1 MRFAVLL
8 VGILA
13 SAALETDALA
23 KDTTAPAEITA
34 TGIKPFDDVFMQAKD
49 IQTNLTTSKTKLQTA
64 NDDVNTS
71 LGLAKGTPFKDA
83 LADLNKKA
91 DGKVKV
97 AMTGKTPTLTAQDG
111 CPDNVKASID
121 ATNKAATEISSV
133 VDNMATLTTQAQALV
148 DQTAAFPGQV
158 PSMAKDAGIKVTE
171 VPKATKT
178 VKSNITIV
186 SQTPSQVKAVSD
198 QAVSM
203 LDAVAS
209 TFPK

>member
-1 MRFAVLL
+1 MRIAVLL
-8 VGILA
+8 VGLLA
-13 SAALETDALA
+13 SAALDTAAFA
-23 KDTTAPAEITA
+23 KDAAPAEITA

-49 IQTNLTTSKTKLQTA
+49 IQTNLTTSKAKLQTA

-121 ATNKAATEISSV
+121 ATNKAVSEISAV
-133 VDNMATLTTQAQALV
+133 VDNMATLSTQAKALV

-178 VKSNITIV
+178 VKSNIGIV
-186 SQTPSQVKAVSD
+186 GQTPAQVKAVSD
-198 QAVSM
+198 EAVSM